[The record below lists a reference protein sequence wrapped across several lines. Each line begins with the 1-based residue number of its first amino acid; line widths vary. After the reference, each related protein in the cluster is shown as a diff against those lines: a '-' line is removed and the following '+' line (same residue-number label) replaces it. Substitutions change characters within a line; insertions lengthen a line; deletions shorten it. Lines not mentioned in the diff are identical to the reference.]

1 MLNSVF
7 FFTWDNVYTLRQD
20 LQKWKSSFVEKYW
33 SDSLFVF
40 NSENWD
46 NGVVN
51 QALYA
56 WGLFVQ
62 KKLIIIEG
70 IPKDLVQD
78 WGIPQ
83 DKIDKFFTD
92 FEANQQFLTDDT
104 IVVFFSYK
112 PDKRTRM
119 FKWLSENV
127 QVKEYPL
134 YKDSQLKTFIK
145 ENLKPLSISDEAVD
159 YFLEKIGTDMFRISN
174 EIEKLKFVVK
184 EWSVTNE
191 MIDTYCFWMVE
202 ENAFSIFDQ
211 LFVSPVSAVQILEN
225 MQKEGKDWN
234 AVLAPLLWSLRIILV
249 VIDYA
254 NQWIKDSKLIASEC
268 KLPPF
273 AIAKNMKN
281 SDLYL
286 SHQGALKNLFRT
298 IVDTEYSIKTG
309 KYPDT
314 YFWLTVKKAFLWF

>member
-20 LQKWKSSFVEKYW
+20 LQKWKISFVEKYW

-56 WGLFVQ
+56 WWLFVQ

-70 IPKDLVQD
+70 VPKDLAQD
-78 WGIPQ
+78 WWIPQ
-83 DKIDKFFTD
+83 DRIDKFFAD
-92 FEANQQFLTDDT
+92 FEANQQYLTDDT

-119 FKWLSENV
+119 YKWLSENV
-127 QVKEYPL
+127 QVKEYPM
-134 YKDSQLKTFIK
+134 YKESQLKVFIK
-145 ENLKPLSISDEAVD
+145 ECLHPLTISSETLD
-159 YFLEKIGTDMFRISN
+159 YLLEKVWTDMFRLSS
-174 EIEKLKFVVK
+174 EIEKLKFVIK
-184 EWSVTNE
+184 EWEVTNQ

-202 ENAFSIFDQ
+202 ENAFSIFDE
-211 LFVSPVSAVQILEN
+211 LFVSPVSAVKILEN
-225 MQKEGKDWN
+225 MQNEWKDWN
-234 AVLAPLLWSLRIILV
+234 AVLAPLLWSLKVILT

-281 SDLYL
+281 ADLYL
-286 SHQGALKNLFRT
+286 SHQDLLKNLFRT
-298 IVDTEYSIKTG
+298 IIDTEYSIKTG
-309 KYPDT
+309 KYPDN
-314 YFWLTVKKAFLWF
+314 YFWVTLKKAFLWF

>member
-20 LQKWKSSFVEKYW
+20 LQKWKISFVEKYW

-56 WGLFVQ
+56 WWLFVQ

-70 IPKDLVQD
+70 VPKDLAQD
-78 WGIPQ
+78 WWIPQ
-83 DKIDKFFTD
+83 DRIDKFFAD
-92 FEANQQFLTDDT
+92 FEANQQYLTDDT

-119 FKWLSENV
+119 YKWLSENV
-127 QVKEYPL
+127 QVKEYPM
-134 YKDSQLKTFIK
+134 YKESQLKVFIK
-145 ENLKPLSISDEAVD
+145 ECLHPLTIPSETLD
-159 YFLEKIGTDMFRISN
+159 YLLEKVWTDMFRLSS
-174 EIEKLKFVVK
+174 EIEKLKFVIK
-184 EWSVTNE
+184 EWEVTNQ

-202 ENAFSIFDQ
+202 ENAFSIFDE
-211 LFVSPVSAVQILEN
+211 LFVSPVSAVKILEN
-225 MQKEGKDWN
+225 MQNEWKDWN
-234 AVLAPLLWSLRIILV
+234 AVLAPLLWSLKVILT

-281 SDLYL
+281 ADLYL
-286 SHQGALKNLFRT
+286 SHQDLLKNLFRT
-298 IVDTEYSIKTG
+298 IIDTEYSIKTG
-309 KYPDT
+309 KYPDN
-314 YFWLTVKKAFLWF
+314 YFWITLKKAFLWF

>member
-70 IPKDLVQD
+70 IPKDLAQD

-211 LFVSPVSAVQILEN
+211 LFTSPVSAVQILEN

-298 IVDTEYSIKTG
+298 IVETEYSIKTG

>member
-20 LQKWKSSFVEKYW
+20 LQKWKISFVEKYW

-70 IPKDLVQD
+70 VPKDLAQD
-78 WGIPQ
+78 WWIPQ
-83 DKIDKFFTD
+83 DRIDKFFAD
-92 FEANQQFLTDDT
+92 FEANQQYLTDDT

-119 FKWLSENV
+119 YKWLSENV
-127 QVKEYPL
+127 QVKEYPM
-134 YKDSQLKTFIK
+134 YKESQLKVFIK
-145 ENLKPLSISDEAVD
+145 ECLHPLTISSETLD
-159 YFLEKIGTDMFRISN
+159 YLLEKVWTDMFRLSS
-174 EIEKLKFVVK
+174 EIEKLKFVIK
-184 EWSVTNE
+184 EWEVTNQ

-202 ENAFSIFDQ
+202 ENAFSIFDE
-211 LFVSPVSAVQILEN
+211 LFVSPVSAVKILEN
-225 MQKEGKDWN
+225 MQNEWKDWN
-234 AVLAPLLWSLRIILV
+234 AVLAPLLWSLKVILT

-281 SDLYL
+281 ADLYI
-286 SHQGALKNLFRT
+286 SHQDLLKNLFRT
-298 IVDTEYSIKTG
+298 IIDTEYSIKTG
-309 KYPDT
+309 KYPDN
-314 YFWLTVKKAFLWF
+314 YFWVTLKKAFLWF

>member
-20 LQKWKSSFVEKYW
+20 LQKWKISFVEKYW

-56 WGLFVQ
+56 WWLFIQ

-70 IPKDLVQD
+70 VPKDLAQD
-78 WGIPQ
+78 WWIPQ
-83 DKIDKFFTD
+83 DRIDKFFAD
-92 FEANQQFLTDDT
+92 FEANQQYLTDDT

-119 FKWLSENV
+119 YKWLSENV
-127 QVKEYPL
+127 QVKEYPM
-134 YKDSQLKTFIK
+134 YKESQLKVFIK
-145 ENLKPLSISDEAVD
+145 ECLHPLTISSETLD
-159 YFLEKIGTDMFRISN
+159 YLLEKVWTDMFRLSS
-174 EIEKLKFVVK
+174 EIEKLKFVIK
-184 EWSVTNE
+184 EWEVTNQ

-202 ENAFSIFDQ
+202 ENAFSIFDE
-211 LFVSPVSAVQILEN
+211 LFVSPVSAVKILEN
-225 MQKEGKDWN
+225 MQNEWKDWN
-234 AVLAPLLWSLRIILV
+234 AVLAPLLWSLKVILT

-281 SDLYL
+281 ADLYL
-286 SHQGALKNLFRT
+286 SHQDLLKNLFRT
-298 IVDTEYSIKTG
+298 IIDTEYSIKTG
-309 KYPDT
+309 KYPDN
-314 YFWLTVKKAFLWF
+314 YFWITLKKAFLWF

>member
-70 IPKDLVQD
+70 IPKDLAQD

-211 LFVSPVSAVQILEN
+211 LFTSPVSAVQILEN

>member
-46 NGVVN
+46 NWVVN

-70 IPKDLVQD
+70 VPKDLAQD

-92 FEANQQFLTDDT
+92 FEANQKFLTDDT

-119 FKWLSENV
+119 FKWLSDNV

-134 YKDSQLKTFIK
+134 YKDSQLKIFIK
-145 ENLKPLSISDEAVD
+145 ENLKPLTISDEVVD

-184 EWSVTNE
+184 EWNVTNE

-281 SDLYL
+281 FNLYL

-298 IVDTEYSIKTG
+298 IVDAEYSIKTG

-314 YFWLTVKKAFLWF
+314 YFWLTVKRAFLWF

>member
-70 IPKDLVQD
+70 VPKDLAQD

-104 IVVFFSYK
+104 IIVFFSYK

-211 LFVSPVSAVQILEN
+211 LFTSPVSAVQILEN

>member
-20 LQKWKSSFVEKYW
+20 LQKWKISFVEKYW

-70 IPKDLVQD
+70 VPKDLAQD
-78 WGIPQ
+78 WWIPQ
-83 DKIDKFFTD
+83 ERIDKFFAD
-92 FEANQQFLTDDT
+92 FEANQQYLTDDT

-119 FKWLSENV
+119 YKWLSENV
-127 QVKEYPL
+127 QVKEYPM
-134 YKDSQLKTFIK
+134 YKESQLKVFIK
-145 ENLKPLSISDEAVD
+145 ECLHPLTISSETLD
-159 YFLEKIGTDMFRISN
+159 YLLEKVWTDMFRLSS
-174 EIEKLKFVVK
+174 EIEKLKFVIK
-184 EWSVTNE
+184 EWEVTNQ

-202 ENAFSIFDQ
+202 ENAFSIFDE
-211 LFVSPVSAVQILEN
+211 LFVSPVSAVKILEN
-225 MQKEGKDWN
+225 MQNEWKDWN
-234 AVLAPLLWSLRIILV
+234 AVLAPLLWSLKVILT

-281 SDLYL
+281 ADLYL
-286 SHQGALKNLFRT
+286 SHQDLLKNLFRT
-298 IVDTEYSIKTG
+298 IIDTEYSIKTG
-309 KYPDT
+309 KYPDN
-314 YFWLTVKKAFLWF
+314 YFWVTLKKAFLWF

>member
-20 LQKWKSSFVEKYW
+20 LQKWKISFVEKYW

-70 IPKDLVQD
+70 VPKDLAQD
-78 WGIPQ
+78 WWIPQ
-83 DKIDKFFTD
+83 ERIDKFFAD
-92 FEANQQFLTDDT
+92 FEANQQYLTDDT

-119 FKWLSENV
+119 YKWLSENV
-127 QVKEYPL
+127 QVKEYPM
-134 YKDSQLKTFIK
+134 YKESQLKVFIK
-145 ENLKPLSISDEAVD
+145 ECLHPLTISSETLD
-159 YFLEKIGTDMFRISN
+159 YLLEKVWTDMFRLSS
-174 EIEKLKFVVK
+174 EIEKLKFVIK
-184 EWSVTNE
+184 EWEVTNQ

-202 ENAFSIFDQ
+202 ENAFSIFDE
-211 LFVSPVSAVQILEN
+211 LFVSPVSAVKILEN
-225 MQKEGKDWN
+225 MQNEWKDWN
-234 AVLAPLLWSLRIILV
+234 AVLAPLLWSLKVILT

-281 SDLYL
+281 ADLYI
-286 SHQGALKNLFRT
+286 SHQDLLKNLFRT
-298 IVDTEYSIKTG
+298 IIDTEYSIKTG
-309 KYPDT
+309 KYPDN
-314 YFWLTVKKAFLWF
+314 YFWVTLKKAFLWF

>member
-211 LFVSPVSAVQILEN
+211 LFTSPVSAVQILEN

>member
-7 FFTWDNVYTLRQD
+7 FFTWDNVYNIRQD
-20 LQKWKSSFVEKYW
+20 LQKWKTSFVEKYW
-33 SDSLFVF
+33 SASLFVF

-70 IPKDLVQD
+70 IPKDLAQD

-211 LFVSPVSAVQILEN
+211 LFTSPVSAVQILEN

-281 SDLYL
+281 SELYL
-286 SHQGALKNLFRT
+286 SHQGALKDLFRT
-298 IVDTEYSIKTG
+298 IVDAEYSIKTG

-314 YFWLTVKKAFLWF
+314 YFWLTVKRAFLWF

>member
-7 FFTWDNVYTLRQD
+7 FFTWDNVYTIRQD
-20 LQKWKSSFVEKYW
+20 LQKWKTSFVEKYW
-33 SDSLFVF
+33 SASLFVF

-70 IPKDLVQD
+70 VPKDLAQD
-78 WGIPQ
+78 WGISQ
-83 DKIDKFFTD
+83 DKIDKFFAD
-92 FEANQQFLTDDT
+92 FEANQHYLTDDT

-119 FKWLSENV
+119 YKWLSENV
-127 QVKEYPL
+127 QVKEYPM
-134 YKDSQLKTFIK
+134 YKESQLKTFIK
-145 ENLKPLSISDEAVD
+145 ENLHPLIISAETID
-159 YFLEKIGTDMFRISN
+159 YFLEKVWGDMFRLSS

-184 EWSVTNE
+184 EWEVTDK

-202 ENAFSIFDQ
+202 ENAFSIFDE
-211 LFVSPVSAVQILEN
+211 LFTSPVSAVKILEN
-225 MQKEGKDWN
+225 MQNEWKDWN
-234 AVLAPLLWSLRIILV
+234 AVLAPLLWSLKVILT

-254 NQWIKDSKLIASEC
+254 NQWIKDSKLIVSEC

-281 SDLYL
+281 ADLYL
-286 SHQGALKNLFRT
+286 SHQDSLKNLFRT
-298 IVDTEYSIKTG
+298 IIDTEYSIKTG
-309 KYPDT
+309 KYPDNC
-314 YFWLTVKKAFLWF
+314 FWLTVKKAFLWF

>member
-70 IPKDLVQD
+70 IPKDLAQD

-92 FEANQQFLTDDT
+92 FEANQQFLTGDT

-174 EIEKLKFVVK
+174 EIKKLKFVVK

-211 LFVSPVSAVQILEN
+211 LFTSPVSAVQILEN

>member
-46 NGVVN
+46 NWVVN

-70 IPKDLVQD
+70 VPKDLAQD

-83 DKIDKFFTD
+83 DRIDKFFTD

-211 LFVSPVSAVQILEN
+211 LFTSPVSAVQILEN

-249 VIDYA
+249 VIDYV

>member
-1 MLNSVF
+1 MGC
-7 FFTWDNVYTLRQD
+7 FT
-20 LQKWKSSFVEKYW
+20 
-33 SDSLFVF
+33 
-40 NSENWD
+40 
-46 NGVVN
+46 
-51 QALYA
+51 
-56 WGLFVQ
+56 
-62 KKLIIIEG
+62 
-70 IPKDLVQD
+70 
-78 WGIPQ
+78 
-83 DKIDKFFTD
+83 
-92 FEANQQFLTDDT
+92 QF
-104 IVVFFSYK
+104 
-112 PDKRTRM
+112 R
-119 FKWLSENV
+119 
-127 QVKEYPL
+127 
-134 YKDSQLKTFIK
+134 
-145 ENLKPLSISDEAVD
+145 
-159 YFLEKIGTDMFRISN
+159 SN

-184 EWSVTNE
+184 EWNVTNE

-281 SDLYL
+281 SNLYL

-298 IVDTEYSIKTG
+298 IVDAEYSIKTG